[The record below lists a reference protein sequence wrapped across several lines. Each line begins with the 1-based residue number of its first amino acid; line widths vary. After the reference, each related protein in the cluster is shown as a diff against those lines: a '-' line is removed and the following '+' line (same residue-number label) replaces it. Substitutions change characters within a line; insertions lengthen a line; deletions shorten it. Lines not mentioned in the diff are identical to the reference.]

1 MGWVRERST
10 GRVMTDTTW
19 ITENKSKR
27 PPQPLTTEFMEH
39 NQLDPVFEGKRPSL
53 TPPYQIIVDDGVE
66 QVDGKWTTK
75 YKVGPVF
82 TEYKD
87 SSGKTVTISEQTT
100 THKAS
105 VDATIAEENRSKRTA
120 LLAETDYFGLSDVT
134 MADNMKTYRQA
145 LRDLPKHSNWPHLA
159 DSDWPTKPS

>member
-1 MGWVRERST
+1 MGWIRERST
-10 GRVMTDTTW
+10 GRVMTDITW
-19 ITENKSKR
+19 IVENKAKR

-39 NQLDPVFEGKRPSL
+39 NQIDPVFEGARPSL
-53 TPPYQIIVDDGVE
+53 TPPYEIIVNDGVE

-105 VDATIAEENRSKRTA
+105 VDARVAESNRNQRNV

>member
-53 TPPYQIIVDDGVE
+53 TPPYQTIVDDGVE

-100 THKAS
+100 TYKAS

>member
-53 TPPYQIIVDDGVE
+53 TPPYQTIVDDGVE

-105 VDATIAEENRSKRTA
+105 VDATIAEVNRSKRTA

-134 MADNMKTYRQA
+134 MTDNMKTYRQA